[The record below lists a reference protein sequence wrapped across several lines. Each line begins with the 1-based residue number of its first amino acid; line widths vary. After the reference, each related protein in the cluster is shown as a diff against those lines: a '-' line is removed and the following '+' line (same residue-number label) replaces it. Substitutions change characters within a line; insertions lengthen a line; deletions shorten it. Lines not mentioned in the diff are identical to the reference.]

1 MIWFCRTF
9 KCNMCVFTE
18 VPFDTSDPFSRFFYF
33 SVVFSLVHYLYL
45 YYDFYSWRWHAPH
58 ALSFQFSLLSCVKWN
73 AAKFEEHILNANVD
87 VLLAEKG
94 VLCTLQL
101 GKLPLAF
108 ISFPIAAPMANR
120 GGILSW
126 VYVFGSGCLYWRNVE
141 QEKRD
146 IRTLKLKIALQTSKK
161 KVNGSKNRVHIIQG
175 CQNQRR
181 IQCFSFWSISLPRK
195 RWLA

>member
-1 MIWFCRTF
+1 MLTSSTGTQLTQTERVIWFCRTS

-18 VPFDTSDPFSRFFYF
+18 VPFDTSGPFSWFFYF

-58 ALSFQFSLLSCVKWN
+58 TLSFQFSLLSCVKWN
-73 AAKFEEHILNANVD
+73 AAKFEKHILNANAD
-87 VLLAEKG
+87 VRLAEKG

-101 GKLPLAF
+101 GKLPLSF
-108 ISFPIAAPMANR
+108 TSFPVAAPMANR

-146 IRTLKLKIALQTSKK
+146 IRTLKLKINKLDLHKTLSTDKQKK
-161 KVNGSKNRVHIIQG
+161 STEV
-175 CQNQRR
+175 
-181 IQCFSFWSISLPRK
+181 SIECT
-195 RWLA
+195 